1 MSEPVVGEPVAGEPE
16 RSLAGTPR
24 PGMREHG
31 RYAAIEFLTWLPTG
45 LMLAPMVLLMSARG
59 LDIAEV
65 GLVGGAYSVTIVVLE
80 LPTGGLADV
89 LGRRP
94 VLAASAVV
102 SVAGLVVMAL
112 AHSVWPFLV
121 ASVLKGVARALS
133 SGPAQAWYV
142 DTLHAR
148 YGPAADLKP
157 GLAAGNV
164 AGSAALALGTLA
176 GGLLPLAVRR
186 DPLAAPVW
194 AGAGAAIVLLV
205 AVLVLMREPSRTG
218 RGPGRAAAR
227 VAEVIRDVPV
237 TIVAGIRLGL
247 ADRALGRLLLLAA
260 GAGVMLNSIEML
272 TPGRL
277 AALTGGSETG
287 GATYAFVTF
296 AGFAANALGSS
307 LAPPVARLVRG
318 SVRAAASATVV
329 TGAAVVALAAS
340 TVLRGAAGVVATA
353 AAYVLLFTALAVASL
368 LRSELLHQRVAADR
382 RATVMSVDSLQLQ
395 FGGMLSSLCLVPL
408 AGIAGVG
415 PAWAL
420 TAVVVLASALLY
432 VRLPAGPALRYP
444 R

>member
-1 MSEPVVGEPVAGEPE
+1 MPEPSVPEPG
-16 RSLAGTPR
+16 RSPAQTPR
-24 PGMREHG
+24 PGVREHG

-45 LMLAPMVLLMSARG
+45 LTLAPMVLLMSARG
-59 LDIAEV
+59 LDIAEI
-65 GLVGGAYSVTIVVLE
+65 GLVGAAYSVTVVVLE
-80 LPTGGLADV
+80 LPTGGLADIV
-89 LGRRP
+89 GRRP

-102 SVAGLVVMAL
+102 GVAGLAVMAM

-148 YGPAADLKP
+148 YGPDADLKP

-194 AGAGAAIVLLV
+194 AGAGAALVLLV
-205 AVLVLMREPSRTG
+205 AVLLLMREPSRTG
-218 RGPGRAAAR
+218 REPARAAIR
-227 VAEVIRDVPV
+227 LAEVVRDVPV

-277 AALTGGSETG
+277 AALTGESETG
-287 GATYAFVTF
+287 GAAYAFVTF

-307 LAPPVARLVRG
+307 LAPPAARLARG

-329 TGAAVVALAAS
+329 TAAAVGALAAS
-340 TVLRGAAGVVATA
+340 TALRGAAGVVATA

-368 LRSELLHQRVAADR
+368 LRSELLHQRVAAER

-395 FGGMLSSLCLVPL
+395 FGGMLSSLFLVPL
-408 AGIAGVG
+408 SGVAGVG
-415 PAWAL
+415 PAWML

-432 VRLPAGPALRYP
+432 VRLPAGPALRHP